1 MKVLSLFDGIAC
13 GYEALKR
20 ANINV
25 DAYYASEID
34 KYAISVAEKNHP
46 DIIQLGDVSNW
57 KDWNIDFSEID
68 IVIGGSP
75 CFEEGTMILCKE
87 GYKDIKDVQVGDEVL
102 THKNRYRK
110 VVNVG
115 SRIALTVELTVVGA
129 TSTRVTLNH
138 PYYVMDANSN
148 SGEVKFKIV
157 SELADGDRIGVIFGK
172 DMPNIVMWL
181 PFKGISNL
189 LEDRVVYNIE
199 VEEDHTYTANNA
211 IVHNCQ
217 GFTWAGKK
225 LNFEDERSKLFFEF
239 SDIVKYVQSKNS
251 NMKFLLENVKMEK
264 KHRDVISE
272 IMGVEP
278 VLINSNCFS
287 AQNRQRYYWFNW
299 ELSTD
304 GLIPNDVML
313 KDIVREEDNGN
324 ENVYISKQHYN
335 AWLKSYPN
343 WTACE
348 LDGKAKPLLA
358 TYFKQPPHCPYIQ
371 YRYED
376 EDSEKENA
384 NKYSI
389 YRRLSPIEC
398 ERLQTISDNYTEED
412 VNGKKLS
419 YTQRWKMLGNAWTVD
434 VISYILKGL

>member
-25 DAYYASEID
+25 DTYYASEID

-57 KDWNIDFSEID
+57 KDWDINFSEID

-75 CFEEGTMILCKE
+75 
-87 GYKDIKDVQVGDEVL
+87 
-102 THKNRYRK
+102 
-110 VVNVG
+110 
-115 SRIALTVELTVVGA
+115 
-129 TSTRVTLNH
+129 
-138 PYYVMDANSN
+138 
-148 SGEVKFKIV
+148 
-157 SELADGDRIGVIFGK
+157 
-172 DMPNIVMWL
+172 
-181 PFKGISNL
+181 
-189 LEDRVVYNIE
+189 
-199 VEEDHTYTANNA
+199 
-211 IVHNCQ
+211 CQ

-239 SDIVKYVQSKNS
+239 SDVVKYVQSKNS
-251 NMKFLLENVKMEK
+251 NIKFLLENVKMEK

-304 GLIPNDVML
+304 GLIPNNVML

-324 ENVYISKQHYN
+324 EKVYISKQHYN